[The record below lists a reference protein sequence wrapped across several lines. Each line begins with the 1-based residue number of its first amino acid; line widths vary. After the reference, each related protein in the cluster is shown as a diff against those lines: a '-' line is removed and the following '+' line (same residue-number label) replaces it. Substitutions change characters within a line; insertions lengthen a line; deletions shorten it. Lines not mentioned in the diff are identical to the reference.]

1 MTTRGTYIAFEGL
14 EGCGKSTHVTR
25 LAEKINAV
33 ATREPGGTRI
43 GALLRS
49 ILADP
54 ENTDLNSRAEL
65 LLMTADRA
73 QHMSE
78 LIEPALQR
86 GQHVVSDRSMYST
99 LAYQGYGRGLNVD
112 TLLSI
117 NTWALNNVLPDI
129 VVWIQIPTE
138 EANTR
143 LAKRDLDRFEREGA
157 DFFAR
162 IGAGFA
168 ELAAKDPARWILI
181 DGLEPKDTV
190 EEKIFAAVVAH
201 PSFTL
206 LS

>member
-54 ENTDLNSRAEL
+54 ENTDLNSRTEL

-99 LAYQGYGRGLNVD
+99 LAYQGYGRGLDVD

-143 LAKRDLDRFEREGA
+143 LAKRNLDRFEREGA

-181 DGLEPKDTV
+181 DGLEPKDVV
-190 EEKIFAAVVAH
+190 EEKIFAAVAAH

-206 LS
+206 HS

>member
-73 QHMSE
+73 QHVSE

-99 LAYQGYGRGLNVD
+99 LAYQGYGRGLDVD

-143 LAKRDLDRFEREGA
+143 LAKRNLDRFEREGA

-162 IGAGFA
+162 IGTGFA

-206 LS
+206 HS